1 MIRFFLFIHTYTKMS
16 SGYPGQT
23 QKKQPGLQH
32 KMDPQP
38 AVAENYIAAGKLK
51 GKKLFI
57 TGGDSGIGRSVV
69 VMMAMEGVDGITIV
83 YKEHEDKDAKDTAK
97 EAEKHGAK
105 INLVAGDLRE
115 REFCKKAIDS
125 HVKEFGALDILVNN
139 ASEQHICDEFKEI
152 DLDIVEKTFQ
162 SNSKY
167 LVYVFLNEKVL
178 IIFL

>member
-1 MIRFFLFIHTYTKMS
+1 MS

-23 QKKQPGLQH
+23 QKVQPGLQH

-38 AVAENYIAAGKLK
+38 AVADNYIAAGKLK
-51 GKKLFI
+51 GKKLYI

-83 YKEHEDKDAKDTAK
+83 YKDHEEKDAKDTQK

-105 INLVAGDLRE
+105 VNLQPGDLRD
-115 REFCKKAIDS
+115 REFVKKSIES
-125 HVKEFGALDILVNN
+125 HVKEFGTIDILVNN
-139 ASEQHICDEFKEI
+139 ASEQHICEKLQDI
-152 DLDIVEKTFQ
+152 DLDTVEKTFH

-167 LVYVFLNEKVL
+167 
-178 IIFL
+178 ICQPIPPP